1 MMAGRPT
8 LMPNSPA
15 KRPID
20 VRIFPAFRSPVKA
33 AWAKRVL
40 AAALEAGDPGGAAGA
55 SVVVADDNTL
65 LDLNA
70 RFRGLNEVTDVL
82 SFGDTSPSVGEGV
95 NPESGVSF
103 PAAPGTEASHG
114 EVILSYPL
122 AMRQAREHNV
132 ATEQE
137 VALLMVHGVL
147 HLMGH
152 DHAEPGEE
160 AIMRSLEQQV
170 LEQLAADGL
179 LPAGFAG

>member
-1 MMAGRPT
+1 
-8 LMPNSPA
+8 MPNSPA

-40 AAALEAGDPGGAAGA
+40 AAALEAGDPGGTAGA
-55 SVVVADDNTL
+55 SIVVADDDTL

-70 RFRGLNEVTDVL
+70 RFRGLDEVTDVL
-82 SFGDTSPSVGEGV
+82 SFGEDGQGPA
-95 NPESGVSF
+95 F
-103 PAAPGTEASHG
+103 PTVPGTEASHG

-170 LEQLAADGL
+170 LEQLADDGL
-179 LPAGFAG
+179 LPAGVAG